1 MSSVPSVANLL
12 EYVTM
17 SGNSFGKLF
26 TLTTAGES
34 HGKGYLCIVDGC
46 PPGMELS
53 ETDIQHDLDRR
64 KPGKSR
70 HVTQRRESDTVEILS
85 GVFEGKTTGTPIGLL
100 INNEDQRSKDYSNI
114 MDRFRPGHADYTY
127 QQKYGFRD
135 YRGGGRASARETC
148 MRVAAGAIAKKYLFE
163 NSKTRVR
170 AYLSQLGSNKLALK
184 NWDEVENN
192 SFFCADPD
200 AVSTIEKYMDDL
212 RKEGNSVGARINI
225 IAENVPVGLGDPVFD
240 RLDADIAKAM
250 MSINAVKAIEIGA
263 GFGSVEQKGTD
274 HRDEITPEGFLSN
287 HAGGT
292 LGGIS
297 TGQDVLVS
305 IALKPTSSIRLPGKT
320 VDIAGNPVEVATKGR
335 HDPCVG
341 IRGVP
346 IAEAMLAC
354 VLMDH
359 VLRNRAQNSDVIRT
373 TPIIPGQKP

>member
-1 MSSVPSVANLL
+1 M
-12 EYVTM
+12 
-17 SGNSFGKLF
+17 
-26 TLTTAGES
+26 
-34 HGKGYLCIVDGC
+34 
-46 PPGMELS
+46 
-53 ETDIQHDLDRR
+53 
-64 KPGKSR
+64 
-70 HVTQRRESDTVEILS
+70 
-85 GVFEGKTTGTPIGLL
+85 
-100 INNEDQRSKDYSNI
+100 
-114 MDRFRPGHADYTY
+114 
-127 QQKYGFRD
+127 
-135 YRGGGRASARETC
+135 
-148 MRVAAGAIAKKYLFE
+148 
-163 NSKTRVR
+163 R

-354 VLMDH
+354 VLMDPCFEKSCSKFR
-359 VLRNRAQNSDVIRT
+359 RNPYYPDHSWSEAVKLSL
-373 TPIIPGQKP
+373 